1 MMIGLKSC
9 SYEMVLERAEA
20 DASGI
25 KCFGAASRFYIYI
38 DGFSSNTLQ
47 ALRQVQRPKEVGQKK
62 YSNRKR
68 STLIIYSCDSCVMY
82 AFLWSNLP
90 FK

>member
-1 MMIGLKSC
+1 MHQVSN
-9 SYEMVLERAEA
+9 VLEQLL
-20 DASGI
+20 GFI
-25 KCFGAASRFYIYI
+25 YIYI